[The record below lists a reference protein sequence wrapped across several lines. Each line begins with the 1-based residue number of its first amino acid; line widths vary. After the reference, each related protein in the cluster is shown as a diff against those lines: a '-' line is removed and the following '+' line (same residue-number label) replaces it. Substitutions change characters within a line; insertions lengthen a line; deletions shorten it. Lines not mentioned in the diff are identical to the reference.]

1 MLKNLQDGLDFLK
14 KKIIEELAAQ
24 GHKASGS
31 LERSIELIIEDK
43 GSAMV
48 GKILMNDYSLYLDKG
63 VPASRVPYYPGSGR
77 KLSKYID
84 ALIEWSRYIKPA
96 LSEKERKS
104 FAFAVAT
111 VAKKEGHPTSGS
123 YAFSSNGRRK
133 AWHENAIEKNLE
145 EFEKILKL
153 GDVLFEHINNL
164 ITEFT
169 KAA

>member
-1 MLKNLQDGLDFLK
+1 MDFLK
-14 KKIIEELAAQ
+14 GKIIEELAQQ
-24 GHKASGS
+24 GHRASGA
-31 LERSIELIIEDK
+31 LEKSIEVIIEEK
-43 GSAMV
+43 GSILI
-48 GKILMNDYSLYLDKG
+48 GKILMNDYSYWLDKG
-63 VPASRVPYYPGSGR
+63 VPADKVPYYPGSGR
-77 KLSKYID
+77 KSSKYID
-84 ALIEWSRYIKPA
+84 ALIDWSKWIKPA
-96 LSEKERKS
+96 LSEEERKS

-111 VAKKEGHPTSGS
+111 KAKQEGHPTSGS